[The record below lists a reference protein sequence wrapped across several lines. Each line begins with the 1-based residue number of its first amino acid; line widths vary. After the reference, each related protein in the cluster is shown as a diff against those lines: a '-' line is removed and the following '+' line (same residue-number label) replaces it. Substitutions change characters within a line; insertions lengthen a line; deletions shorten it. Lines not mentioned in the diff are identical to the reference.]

1 MKHYYRQEIRFS
13 DIDALGHVNNA
24 VYLNYFEQARVS
36 FFKEINDGPWDWSK
50 QGILLARN
58 EVDYLVPVH
67 FGDETITEVWVE
79 KIGTKSFVLAYGL
92 YKIIGQDRIKCTSG
106 VSVLVAY
113 NFEAG
118 HSTVIPELWKS
129 KLTKWLITPE

>member
-1 MKHYYRQEIRFS
+1 MKHNYRQEIRFS

-58 EVDYLVPVH
+58 EVDYKVPVL
-67 FGDETITEVWVE
+67 FGDEVVTEVWVE
-79 KIGTKSFVLAYGL
+79 KIGTKSFVLAYDL
-92 YKIIGQDRIKCTSG
+92 FKVINAEKVKCSSG
-106 VSVLVAY
+106 ASVLVAY
-113 NFEAG
+113 DFEAG
-118 HSTVIPELWKS
+118 HSTVIPELWKN
-129 KLTKWLITPE
+129 KLKKWLNMSN